1 MNMTSA
7 NSPASSAALVL
18 LSGYPGAG
26 KTTFARALVEATGC
40 LHVESDAIRRRLFP
54 SPTYAPEES
63 ARVFA
68 AAESIVEAGLSGG
81 RHVVLDATNLAP
93 RDRLRFLRLAARRDA
108 NLVPVR
114 LVAPDATLR
123 ERLSTPRNGFSEAT
137 VRVYESMFGRARG
150 FAMPAVVVD
159 SRFGF
164 APALALVQSL
174 LEGGE
179 C

>member
-1 MNMTSA
+1 MTMTSA
-7 NSPASSAALVL
+7 KLPAATPALVL

-26 KTTFARALVEATGC
+26 KTMFARALAEATGC

-68 AAESIVEAGLSGG
+68 AAEAMVEAALASR
-81 RHVVLDATNLAP
+81 RHVVLDATNLVP
-93 RDRLRFLRLAARRDA
+93 HDRRRFLRLAVRLDA
-108 NLVPVR
+108 TLVPVR
-114 LVAPDATLR
+114 LVAPDATVR
-123 ERLSTPRNGFSEAT
+123 ERLSTPRDGFSEAT
-137 VRVYESMFGRARG
+137 VRIYEGMLGRARG
-150 FAMPAVVVD
+150 FATPAVVAD

-164 APALALVQSL
+164 EAPLALVRSL
-174 LEGGE
+174 MERAE

>member
-7 NSPASSAALVL
+7 KSPAATPALVL

-26 KTTFARALVEATGC
+26 KTTFARALTEATGC
-40 LHVESDAIRRRLFP
+40 LHVESDGIRGRLFA

-63 ARVFA
+63 ARVFGA
-68 AAESIVEAGLSGG
+68 VESMVEAGLAGR
-81 RHVVLDATNLAP
+81 RHVVLDATNLTS
-93 RDRLRFLRLAARRDA
+93 RDRRRFLRVAARLDA

-114 LVAPDATLR
+114 LVAPDATVR
-123 ERLSTPRNGFSEAT
+123 ERLSTPRDGFSEAT
-137 VRVYESMFGRARG
+137 VRVYEGMLGRARR
-150 FAMPAVVVD
+150 FAQPAVVVD

-164 APALALVQSL
+164 GAALALVQSL
-174 LEGGE
+174 MEGRE